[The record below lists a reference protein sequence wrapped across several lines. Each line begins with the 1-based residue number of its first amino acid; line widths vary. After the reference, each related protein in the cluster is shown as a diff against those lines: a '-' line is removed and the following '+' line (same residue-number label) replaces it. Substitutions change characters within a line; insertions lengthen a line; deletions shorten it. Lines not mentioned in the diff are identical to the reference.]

1 PPPWSPSA
9 PDKARP
15 ARENA
20 MTTAAAETP
29 ATPTVLIVDDN
40 PMDRLLAGGIVQ
52 KIGGWKT
59 AFANHGL
66 EALDAIKGQ
75 RRDLV
80 LTDMLMPEMDGLEL
94 VREVRRRH
102 PGIPVILM
110 TAHGSEETALQALQ
124 AGAASYVPKKSLA
137 RDLAETLD
145 SVLSASQATQKQR
158 RVLDSLAH
166 VETSFVLENDTSLIQ
181 PLVGFL
187 EDTIQRVQLVDP
199 SGMILVGVALHE
211 ALTNA
216 IFHGN
221 LELNSSIKERDEKEY
236 YRLANE
242 RR

>member
-1 PPPWSPSA
+1 
-9 PDKARP
+9 
-15 ARENA
+15 
-20 MTTAAAETP
+20 
-29 ATPTVLIVDDN
+29 
-40 PMDRLLAGGIVQ
+40 
-52 KIGGWKT
+52 
-59 AFANHGL
+59 
-66 EALDAIKGQ
+66 
-75 RRDLV
+75 
-80 LTDMLMPEMDGLEL
+80 
-94 VREVRRRH
+94 
-102 PGIPVILM
+102 
-110 TAHGSEETALQALQ
+110 
-124 AGAASYVPKKSLA
+124 
-137 RDLAETLD
+137 
-145 SVLSASQATQKQR
+145 ASQATQKQR

-242 RR
+242 RRGTDPFKDRRVHVTARLTREDATFIVRDEGEGFDPATLPDPTDPGN